1 MDPMTMLRFA
11 AALIFVLA
19 LIGVIAWIA
28 RRVGPSAGGRGAKRR
43 LGVVEALQLD
53 PKRRLVLVRR
63 DQTEHLILLSP
74 GGDRVVERV
83 IASAPAPTSTA
94 TVEPAATIEPPPDPG
109 PHAPTFTG
117 FRDAF
122 QDADDREG
130 SP

>member
-28 RRVGPSAGGRGAKRR
+28 RRVGPGAGSRGAKRR

-74 GGDRVVERV
+74 SGDRVVERV
-83 IASAPAPTSTA
+83 VAHAPAPVPA
-94 TVEPAATIEPPPDPG
+94 TEPPADPG